1 MTYHSTWQWKGF
13 IQEKKQFKF
22 SVGLTKSFSG
32 IDRCYNKA
40 IKDEGITEDYKILI
54 IVLIKVGGKV
64 AGQRKERKIV
74 HSRLR

>member
-13 IQEKKQFKF
+13 IQEKKTIQI
-22 SVGLTKSFSG
+22 FSG

-54 IVLIKVGGKV
+54 IFLTKVGGFV
-64 AGQRKERKIV
+64 AGQREEKKIV
-74 HSRLR
+74 HS